1 MNLVCW
7 LSLLN
12 AGNWKRNLFIKLCS
26 QVCLSTLDN
35 FLCSGGSNRSSRM
48 ELTDYRIKAATSIL
62 KERPGSISEMLRFQF
77 RFLANWMVNWQKLV
91 EFRKTHCWKEESAP
105 EPFSQFVGHIVCY
118 QSKCLEKEKWAFGIV
133 HARPGLIYGGGDVLE
148 IHLKWLASIFI
159 YLQCEISMAD
169 SPINW
174 FNQVDCLS
182 DKRIPM
188 IFWRSLSAALLLS
201 LPLKRTGKRFKF
213 SFEFIDP
220 DCRSMRILQS

>member
-1 MNLVCW
+1 MLRRLESFESNGTDR
-7 LSLLN
+7 LSNKSSDFDFKGATRLDQRN
-12 AGNWKRNLFIKLCS
+12 APL
-26 QVCLSTLDN
+26 
-35 FLCSGGSNRSSRM
+35 
-48 ELTDYRIKAATSIL
+48 
-62 KERPGSISEMLRFQF
+62 SISISC
-77 RFLANWMVNWQKLV
+77 KLDGKLT
-91 EFRKTHCWKEESAP
+91 KTGRIP
-105 EPFSQFVGHIVCY
+105 EDTLLERGKCTWAVLTVGHIVCY

-159 YLQCEISMAD
+159 HLQCEISMAD